1 MLSSTF
7 RLLILWTLF
16 ALPIIIN
23 INITQARIQPPG
35 IPATFCVSSRGNYT
49 TNSTYQQNLNDLLS
63 SLLSNSNGYG
73 FYNSSRGQNSEI
85 VYAIGLCRGDA
96 KSDVCGKC
104 LSDAAYV
111 LPEACPNQ
119 KEAIGFYRRCMLRY
133 SNRSMFGLVEVNPAF
148 SVRKVKNVSSTN
160 LDAFNREVSAL
171 LNGLTREAAGRG
183 DILKFAVGNANVSA
197 NSNVTIYGLAQCTP
211 ELSEI
216 ECTNCFNV
224 SLGAIRTCCSGS
236 MGARVSTPSC
246 TIRYESHPFFHSTT
260 QIPWPLATP
269 ASASPPPPPA
279 NHTVPRGKKSNT
291 SRTVIITVVVLV
303 VSLFLITSICIY
315 LRVKKRRETLEE
327 GDEIRS
333 AEALQ
338 FDFNS
343 IRIATNNF
351 CEGNKLGRGGFGA
364 VYRGRLL
371 NEEDIAVKRLS
382 RDSAQGDIEF
392 RNEVELV
399 AKLQHRNLVRLLGFC
414 LEGNERLLV
423 YEFVHNASLDQFI
436 FDPIKRAQLDWD
448 RRYKIIV
455 GIGRGLVYLHED
467 SRLRVI
473 HRDLKAGNILL
484 DAEMNPKIA
493 DFGMARLFVLDQTE
507 GETNRIVGTY
517 GYMAPE
523 YAMHGQFSVKSDV
536 YSFGVLLLEI
546 ISGQKNSALCHG
558 GDVNLLNCVWKSW
571 KEGEKTSNLLDPTLK
586 TGLTTEIMRCI
597 HIGLL
602 CVQPNIIER
611 PTMAS
616 VVLMLTSN
624 SPTLPVP
631 SQPFSL
637 IQPETPTKVIRSN
650 PSQNNSV
657 QKSVNK
663 ASFTE
668 LFPR

>member
-16 ALPIIIN
+16 ALHVIIN
-23 INITQARIQPPG
+23 INITHARIQPPG
-35 IPATFCVSSRGNYT
+35 IPATFCVSSKGNYT
-49 TNSTYQQNLNDLLS
+49 NDSTYQQNLNDLLS

-73 FYNSSRGQNSEI
+73 FYNSSRGQNSET

-171 LNGLTREAAGRG
+171 LNALTSEAAGRG
-183 DILKFAVGNANVSA
+183 DLLKFAVGNASVGA

-236 MGARVSTPSC
+236 MGARVATPSC
-246 TIRYESHPFFHSTT
+246 TIRYESHPFFYSTT
-260 QIPWPLATP
+260 YHGPLQHRP
-269 ASASPPPPPA
+269 SASPPPPPA
-279 NHTVPRGKKSNT
+279 NHTVPRGKKSNI
-291 SRTVIITVVVLV
+291 SRTVIVTVVVLV
-303 VSLFLITSICIY
+303 VSLFLIISICIY
-315 LRVKKRRETLEE
+315 LRVKKRREKLE
-327 GDEIRS
+327 GK
-333 AEALQ
+333 
-338 FDFNS
+338 
-343 IRIATNNF
+343 IATNNF
-351 CEGNKLGRGGFGA
+351 CEENKLGRGGFGA

-371 NEEDIAVKRLS
+371 NEEEIAVKRLS

-484 DAEMNPKIA
+484 DAEMNTKIA

-546 ISGQKNSALCHG
+546 VSGQKNNALCHG
-558 GDVNLLNCVWKSW
+558 GNVNLLNCVWKSW
-571 KEGEKTSNLLDPTLK
+571 KEGEKTSNLIDPTLK

-602 CVQPNIIER
+602 CVQPNTIER

-624 SPTLPVP
+624 SLTLPVP
-631 SQPFSL
+631 SQPFSV

-657 QKSVNK
+657 QKSVNE
-663 ASFTE
+663 ASLTE